1 MRYGSR
7 LWEGEAQE
15 QPPPRAGEGVGVSDK
30 LCILRQRSSFSTFVS
45 RRLRGFFPGMGGSGP
60 PGTRLGRHS
69 PRGRMGSSSGATD
82 RAGPGLGAARSFHQT
97 TGRGGT
103 TLSGEASGV
112 DTSGLRLL
120 PHMHFDPSG
129 RLEPQ
134 TLRAR
139 MGAPH
144 RRHMHMQCSAS
155 RPHWRPSPPYGAPR
169 GLTWGHILTFVVRF
183 PQYLE
188 FALRPS
194 KLMPGGGPGGGV
206 GRAS

>member
-45 RRLRGFFPGMGGSGP
+45 RHLRGFFPGMGGSGP
-60 PGTRLGRHS
+60 PGTKKNGRQG
-69 PRGRMGSSSGATD
+69 PRGRMGSSSGARD
-82 RAGPGLGAARSFHQT
+82 GAGPGLGASRYFHQT

-103 TLSGEASGV
+103 TILGEGSGV

-139 MGAPH
+139 MGH
-144 RRHMHMQCSAS
+144 RKGDTCTCSAQ
-155 RPHWRPSPPYGAPR
+155 RQD
-169 GLTWGHILTFVVRF
+169 HI
-183 PQYLE
+183 
-188 FALRPS
+188 
-194 KLMPGGGPGGGV
+194 GGRRYRMV
-206 GRAS
+206 HHEA